1 MAGGTTTGGGW
12 RGGDLAVVQGGAAR
26 AVAGRVRARVPVA
39 EHSVGRARSTPAR
52 RCCRSARRPPR
63 DGAVGGRAAGLRSEG
78 VRGRRG
84 RADAQHRG
92 VRGGGGVHRGERRR
106 EARRARREVADRAVQ
121 PHQ

>member
-1 MAGGTTTGGGW
+1 MGW

-39 EHSVGRARSTPAR
+39 EHLGGPRAAQHPPAAAAE
-52 RCCRSARRPPR
+52 ARAVRPG